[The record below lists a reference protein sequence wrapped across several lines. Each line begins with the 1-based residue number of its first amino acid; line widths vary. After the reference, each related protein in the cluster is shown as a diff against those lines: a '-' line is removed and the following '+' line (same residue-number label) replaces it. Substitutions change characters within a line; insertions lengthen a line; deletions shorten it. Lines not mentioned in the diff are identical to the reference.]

1 MSLQLLSLSLS
12 PRLSNW
18 RPSKRILRSLQQDIH
33 ETLRQTH
40 LSASWWMMSPVI
52 PMLSVVAVAPHCVMA
67 WLCFFHELCSS
78 IAVPDIHPIRVRS
91 LLLSTVNISERFRT
105 SILDH
110 YRLVYYIIM
119 YIFYYILLYHIY
131 HWTPLIFYWN
141 LNLLRQ
147 SLQCPESPGFP
158 IHFASGRA
166 RPVLHSNDFAR
177 PCIVISWISAIQC
190 HSVAILDSPIY
201 IERPTNSEDCHCMPR
216 LKYLNSTFQ
225 TKHDSPYSMSSK
237 VKICHAV
244 CKESAR

>member
-110 YRLVYYIIM
+110 YRLVCYIIM
-119 YIFYYILLYHIY
+119 YIFYYILLYSTISY
-131 HWTPLIFYWN
+131 IPLNTIDILLESKSSASVFAMPWESRLSDPLCQWTCAASPPLQW
-141 LNLLRQ
+141 L
-147 SLQCPESPGFP
+147 C
-158 IHFASGRA
+158 
-166 RPVLHSNDFAR
+166 
-177 PCIVISWISAIQC
+177 
-190 HSVAILDSPIY
+190 
-201 IERPTNSEDCHCMPR
+201 
-216 LKYLNSTFQ
+216 
-225 TKHDSPYSMSSK
+225 
-237 VKICHAV
+237 
-244 CKESAR
+244 